1 MNYFAV
7 WGIFNYP
14 TGTQDTELTKSLHT
28 LHLVTEVLI
37 KPLCFLQKIE
47 NCPSHICLDHGIH
60 MLG

>member
-1 MNYFAV
+1 MNYFAF
-7 WGIFNYP
+7 WGIFNYA

-47 NCPSHICLDHGIH
+47 NCPLTFVLTMAFH